1 MPECATKWL
10 QKTGVIIMPESHT
23 LFLWLSLVLDWP
35 QTLAHLLGPVPGWV
49 LLSLIFVPSLIALV
63 ARIWHFIFPVLML
76 NALVALTAMSWP
88 AGELRTFSI
97 GLGSA
102 FILGFIGQGLRQR
115 ARDHALAQI
124 QTRLDA
130 MDEQTTAFL
139 RALDKRA
146 AIVEES
152 AIELAKIRLRN
163 EASGATKGEPQSRL
177 PNP

>member
-1 MPECATKWL
+1 
-10 QKTGVIIMPESHT
+10 MPESHT
-23 LFLWLSLVLDWP
+23 LSLWLSRMLDWP
-35 QTLAHLLGPVPGWV
+35 QTIAQSLGLVPGWV

-63 ARIWHFIFPVLML
+63 ARIWFIFPVLML
-76 NALVALTAMSWP
+76 NTLVASSAISWP
-88 AGELRTFSI
+88 AGELRTFSL

-102 FILGFIGQGLRQR
+102 FILAFIGQGLRQR

-130 MDEQTTAFL
+130 VDGQMINFL
-139 RALDKRA
+139 RALDERA
-146 AIVEES
+146 SIVEEG

-163 EASGATKGEPQSRL
+163 EAIGASKGVPQSRP